1 MSISLK
7 NHLNAVAPAL
17 GMIPM
22 SFEIHY
28 DEGEEENFSESWAE
42 AFSELRRLEVCMI
55 GYVLTKYEEGFEE
68 SVGKTVVL
76 YAEDS
81 QTEKSI
87 TNVMFQMELDV
98 VHTGEMGVKYARGIE
113 PSFFGLD
120 SFTALLIS
128 DLKDIVIVKNHSIA
142 STL

>member
-1 MSISLK
+1 MSMLLK

-28 DEGEEENFSESWAE
+28 DESEEENFNESWAE
-42 AFSELRRLEVCMI
+42 AFSELRRLEVCMV
-55 GYVLTKYEEGFEE
+55 GYVLTKFEDGFKE

-87 TNVMFQMELDV
+87 TDVMFQMELDV

-113 PSFFGLD
+113 PSFFGVD
-120 SFTALLIS
+120 RFTELLIS
-128 DLKDIVIVKNHSIA
+128 DLKDINIVKTHSIA
-142 STL
+142 SAL

>member
-1 MSISLK
+1 MSISLR

-28 DEGEEENFSESWAE
+28 DEGEEENFNESWAE
-42 AFSELRRLEVCMI
+42 AFAELRRLDICMI
-55 GYVLTKYEEGFEE
+55 GYVLTKYENGFEE
-68 SVGKTVVL
+68 SVGNTVVL

-81 QTEKSI
+81 QTEKTI
-87 TNVMFQMELDV
+87 TDVMFQMELDV
-98 VHTGEMGVKYARGIE
+98 VHTGEMGVKHARGIA
-113 PSFFGLD
+113 PSFFGVD
-120 SFTALLIS
+120 RFTELLVS
-128 DLKDIVIVKNHSIA
+128 DLKDIKIVKSHSIA

>member
-7 NHLNAVAPAL
+7 NHLNAVAPEM

-28 DEGEEENFSESWAE
+28 DEGEEENFNESWS
-42 AFSELRRLEVCMI
+42 FTLPVLRGLGICMI
-55 GYVLTKYEEGFEE
+55 GYVLTKYEDGFEE

-81 QTEKSI
+81 QTEKTI
-87 TNVMFQMELDV
+87 TELMSQMELDV

-120 SFTALLIS
+120 RFTELLVS
-128 DLKDIVIVKNHSIA
+128 DLNDIKIVKSHSIA